1 MRRSKFSESQRL
13 AILAEQDGGKSIE
26 EICRKHQVSPATL
39 YKWKQALATQ
49 QDETKSRLHELEQEN
64 KRLKKMFAELSIDH
78 EILQEGYDLLKKWQ
92 AQDEKKS

>member
-1 MRRSKFSESQRL
+1 M
-13 AILAEQDGGKSIE
+13 AIE
-26 EICRKHQVSPATL
+26 
-39 YKWKQALATQ
+39 
-49 QDETKSRLHELEQEN
+49 QDETKSRLHELEQEY